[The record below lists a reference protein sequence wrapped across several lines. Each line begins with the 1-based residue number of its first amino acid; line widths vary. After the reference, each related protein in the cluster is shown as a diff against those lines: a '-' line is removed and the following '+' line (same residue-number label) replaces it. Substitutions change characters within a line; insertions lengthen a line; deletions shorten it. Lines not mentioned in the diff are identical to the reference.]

1 MANRELSLRVG
12 VELGNTQQKLQALNN
27 NIKLA
32 TAQFKNAS
40 AGIENFENST
50 QGLKAKLQQLNTS
63 YQQSAKKVE
72 VLTKAIEDGNKTLA
86 KAEDKYE
93 ENKRAVAGI
102 EKALEKARSSYSET
116 SNEVKELEQA
126 LEKANKELKQ
136 SENAS
141 RSADNNLNKLERQLQ
156 DAQREAK
163 EFSKAMNDTNESLND
178 LSTDSPFA
186 NMLGDIEGI
195 AGQFDILKGKI
206 GAVVGVIGTLSKA
219 FVGLGVNAVRWLG
232 DVISKVVTFSAKIGG
247 AVAGIAGF
255 SIKLAGDFKAL
266 DEMFNAT
273 FGDMAKTAEETMQRV
288 ANSTGIYVE
297 RLKAPF
303 SQFYSQLKGSGVEAS
318 EALKLTEKGMGLV
331 ADASAYYNMS
341 MEEASELLR
350 SFIRGNTEAGD
361 RIGLFTSEAQRNT
374 EAMKKYNK
382 KWNDLTEAQKQMLML
397 DISEE
402 IYKQSGAIGQ
412 AIREADGLENVL
424 GNLKYVAQ
432 EFIATLGENMLEPAI
447 NSMKDFSLALLDAK
461 KELETNGLG
470 SAIKVMVDH
479 IVGELNKM
487 ADRIPEVMKNVIDSM
502 VSFIENSLPS
512 IMSLGSKIVQN
523 IATGIVENKEAIS
536 TGISSL
542 ISQIASWI
550 NKNMPAIMEAGRA
563 ILDAIKTGIENNMPA
578 IETAVYNITRTAVD
592 LSLEYKGM
600 ILEAGLEVGGEFI
613 KGVWEGIWNAGR
625 NYKPQNDN
633 FYLPTAEEAK
643 TKGAEYGQ
651 AWITSSGEVIKGDMS
666 LKDNIKSI
674 FSGDTFTQVQVSG
687 ADSGFAFVDGVKV
700 KISEQTP
707 QIKKVINDL
716 LKSEEKAKEEGKKT
730 GKAQADGVK
739 KGVTEGKEQVK
750 GASKQV
756 ATESSKAMLDELQNL
771 TPETYQKMLDVS
783 QSIRQSATDM
793 YNGAKY
799 SFSQLGKA
807 SKEAMTDMYK
817 GVATSMYKTSQK
829 VRQEASNLYNGAKTS
844 FVNLANVGKNQ
855 FSNLYKNATSYTD
868 KMRREV
874 MSDWSTMASYISSR
888 KITGTVTIRRN
899 TINSTQTEKARIAP
913 NVALSGQYYNSRTKN
928 SRAVNN
934 VLSPAKT
941 QNTKADIQ
949 VIKELQN
956 NNALLAKMVEILMS
970 ERTTI
975 VENSI
980 QLDARQIARGTAKYI
995 EEEITSMNTRKSRL
1009 AGSFSF

>member
-63 YQQSAKKVE
+63 YKQSAKKVE

-93 ENKRAVAGI
+93 ENKRAVADI
-102 EKALEKARSSYSET
+102 EK
-116 SNEVKELEQA
+116 A

-163 EFSKAMNDTNESLND
+163 EFTKAMNDTNKSLND
-178 LSTDSPFA
+178 LRTDSPFA
-186 NMLGDIEGI
+186 NMLGDIQGI
-195 AGQFDILKGKI
+195 VGQFDMLKGKV
-206 GAVVGVIGTLSKA
+206 GAVISVIGTLSKA
-219 FVGLGVNAVRWLG
+219 FVGLGINSIKWLG
-232 DVISKVVTFSAKIGG
+232 NIISKVVTLGAKIGT
-247 AVAGIAGF
+247 AVAGVAGF
-255 SIKLAGDFKAL
+255 SVKLAGDFKAL

-273 FGDMAKTAEETMQRV
+273 FGDMAKIAEETMQRV

-432 EFIATLGENMLEPAI
+432 EFIASLGENMLEPAI
-447 NSMKDFSLALLDAK
+447 KSMKDFSLALLDAK
-461 KELETNGLG
+461 KELETNDLG

-487 ADRIPEVMKNVIDSM
+487 ADRIQEVMRNVIDGM

-542 ISQIASWI
+542 ISQIVNWI
-550 NKNMPAIMEAGRA
+550 SNNMPAIMEAGKT

-592 LSLEYKGM
+592 LFLEYKGM
-600 ILEAGLEVGGEFI
+600 ILDAGLQVGGEFI

-633 FYLPTAEEAK
+633 FYLPTAEDAK

-666 LKDNIKSI
+666 LKDNIKAI

-687 ADSGFAFVDGVKV
+687 ADSGYAFVNGVKV

-707 QIKKVINDL
+707 EVKKVINDL
-716 LKSEEKAKEEGKKT
+716 LKSEEKAKEEGKKI
-730 GKAQADGVK
+730 GKAQADGAK
-739 KGVTEGKEQVK
+739 EGVQQGKEQVK
-750 GASKQV
+750 QATKQV
-756 ATESSKAMLDELQNL
+756 ATESSKAMLDELKNL

-783 QSIRQSATDM
+783 QQIRKSASDM

-817 GVATSMYKTSQK
+817 GVGTSMYKTSQK

-913 NVALSGQYYNSRTKN
+913 NVALSGQYYNARTRD

-934 VLSPAKT
+934 VLAPAKREASNN
-941 QNTKADIQ
+941 NTQ
-949 VIKELQN
+949 VIKELQS
-956 NNALLAKMVEILMS
+956 NNALLTKMVEILMS

-975 VENSI
+975 VENNI
-980 QLDARQIARGTAKYI
+980 QLDARQIAKGTAKFI
-995 EEEITSMNTRKSRL
+995 EQEINTTKARSSRL